1 MTDKQMEIL
10 TNVIGGVESG
20 GQIYGNRRYEAY
32 AGKGANSANERT
44 CTLGWAQNYG
54 NEGRK
59 LCRMILEAD
68 PEAFR
73 KADTAGIEAK
83 LNTDWVATAWDPTSK
98 EKSALIAIITTDAGK
113 RCQDELFSEL
123 MEKYIAS
130 ALAYDPTMSVAAQ
143 MMWCEI
149 EHLGGLGPVKR
160 IFGRASKPYT
170 VDGIYSSLLL
180 DQQDTSNS
188 NQVGDKIYQSRHQC
202 CVTWIKKY
210 LTDDTEEES
219 TVGVTAQDVLD
230 VMRSWLGYSESN
242 GRYRQIIDLYNS
254 HKPLARGYK
263 VQYGD
268 AWCDTCVSAAAIKA
282 GAVDLIGTECG
293 CEEHIKIFR
302 QKGIWIEDG
311 TITPE
316 VGDII
321 VYNWDATSQPNNGY
335 SDHIGYVENVHGKQ
349 ITAIEGNKN
358 DSVAR
363 RTIAVG
369 DPSIRGY
376 ARPHYATTSSAGG
389 NTGSEAGSS
398 TSGTSGT
405 SDTSDASGAPSKTPQ
420 WVGEI
425 TQDGTP
431 VRTWAGAE
439 TSIKS
444 WPKLNATNLI
454 DVCDTVNASNGHP
467 WYYVRIAGKYYGFV
481 DSNFVKKAGAS
492 GGSTD
497 ADTTP
502 KYTVGKTYTLQ
513 VDALRVRTGAGTGYA
528 AKSYGQ
534 LTSNARANAYSN
546 GSLKKGTRVTC
557 QAVQVVGEDIWIRI
571 PSGWIA
577 AYYNGKTYVA

>member
-1 MTDKQMEIL
+1 MTEKQMEIL
-10 TNVIGGVESG
+10 TNIIGGVESG
-20 GQIYGNRRYEAY
+20 GQIYGKRRYDAY
-32 AGKGANSANERT
+32 AGKGANSANEKT

-59 LCRMILEAD
+59 LCKMILAAD
-68 PEAFR
+68 PVAFR
-73 KADTAGIEAK
+73 QADTAGIEAK
-83 LNTDWVATAWDPTSK
+83 LNVDWVATAWNPSAR
-98 EKSALIAIITTDAGK
+98 EKAALIAIITTDAGK
-113 RCQDELFSEL
+113 RCQDELFAEL

-130 ALAYDPTMSVAAQ
+130 ALAYDPGMSVAAQ

-170 VDGIYSSLLL
+170 VDGIYNSLLL
-180 DQQDTSNS
+180 DQNDTSNS
-188 NQVGDKIYQSRHQC
+188 NQVGDRIYQSRHQC
-202 CVTWIKKY
+202 CVKWIKQY
-210 LTDDTEEES
+210 LTDDTETEEGS
-219 TVGVTAQDVLD
+219 TVGVTAQDVLS

-242 GRYRQIIDLYNS
+242 GKYKQIIDLYNS

-293 CEEHIKIFR
+293 CEEHIKIFQ

-321 VYNWDATSQPNNGY
+321 VYNWDASKQPNDGY
-335 SDHIGYVENVHGKQ
+335 SDHIGYVENVSNRQ

-358 DSVAR
+358 DSVSR

-376 ARPHYATTSSAGG
+376 ARPKYATTSSAGG
-389 NTGSEAGSS
+389 NTGSNSG
-398 TSGTSGT
+398 SGTSGT
-405 SDTSDASGAPSKTPQ
+405 SDTSDTSGAPSKTPK

-425 TQDGTP
+425 TKDGTA

-454 DVCDTVNASNGHP
+454 DVCDTVKDNGGHD

-497 ADTTP
+497 DDTT
-502 KYTVGKTYTLQ
+502 KTYKVGKTYTLQ

-528 AKSYGQ
+528 AKSYSQ
-534 LTSNARANAYSN
+534 LTSNARANAYSD
-546 GSLKKGTRVTC
+546 GTLKRGTRVTC
-557 QAVQVVGEDIWIRI
+557 QAVKAVGEDVWIKI

-577 AYYNGKTYVA
+577 AYYSGKKYVA

>member
-10 TNVIGGVESG
+10 TNIIGAVESG
-20 GQIYGNRRYEAY
+20 GQIYGKRRYDAY
-32 AGKGANSANERT
+32 AGKGENSSNEKT

-68 PEAFR
+68 PQAFR
-73 KADTAGIEAK
+73 RADTAGIEKK
-83 LNTDWVATAWDPTSK
+83 LNVDWVATGWDPNSK
-98 EKSALIAIITTDAGK
+98 EKAALIAIITTDAGK
-113 RCQDELFSEL
+113 RCQDELFAEL
-123 MEKYIAS
+123 METYIAS
-130 ALAYDPTMSVAAQ
+130 ALAYDHNMSIAAQ

-160 IFGRASKPYT
+160 IFGRAKKPYT
-170 VDGIYSSLLL
+170 PDSVYASLIL
-180 DQQDTSNS
+180 DQNDTSNS

-202 CVTWIKKY
+202 CVKWIKQY
-210 LTDDTEEES
+210 LTDDTETEEGS
-219 TVGVTAQDVLD
+219 TVGVTAQDVLS

-242 GRYRQIIDLYNS
+242 GKYKQIIDLYNS

-293 CEEHIKIFR
+293 CEEHIKIFK

-321 VYNWDATSQPNNGY
+321 VYNWDASKQPNDGY

-389 NTGSEAGSS
+389 NTGSVAG
-398 TSGTSGT
+398 SGTSGT

-425 TQDGTP
+425 TKDATP
-431 VRTWAGAE
+431 VRTWAGST
-439 TSIKS
+439 TSIKA
-444 WPKLNATNLI
+444 WPKLNATNLV
-454 DVCDTVNASNGHP
+454 DVCDVVKASNGHP
-467 WYYVRIAGKYYGFV
+467 WYYIRIAGKYFGFV
-481 DSNFVKKAGAS
+481 DANLVAKAGSS
-492 GGSTD
+492 GGSTED
-497 ADTTP
+497 DTAP
-502 KYTVGKTYTLQ
+502 GYVVGKTYTLQ
-513 VDALRVRTGAGTGYA
+513 VDSLRVRTGAGTGYA
-528 AKSYGQ
+528 AKSYSQ
-534 LTSNARANAYSN
+534 LTSNAKANAYSN
-546 GSLKKGTRVTC
+546 GSLRKGTRVTC
-557 QAVQVVGEDIWIRI
+557 QAVQVVGEDVWIKI

>member
-1 MTDKQMEIL
+1 MTEKQMEIL
-10 TNVIGGVESG
+10 TNIIGGVESG
-20 GQIYGNRRYEAY
+20 GQIYGKRRYDAY
-32 AGKGANSANERT
+32 AGKGANSSNERT

-68 PEAFR
+68 PDAFR
-73 KADTAGIEAK
+73 KADTAGIEKK
-83 LNTDWVATAWDPTSK
+83 LNVDWVATEWSPSAK
-98 EKSALIAIITTDAGK
+98 EKAALIAIITTDAGK
-113 RCQDELFSEL
+113 KCQDELFAEL
-123 MEKYIAS
+123 METYIAS
-130 ALAYDPTMSVAAQ
+130 ALAYDPNMSIAAQ

-160 IFGRASKPYT
+160 IFGRAKKPYT
-170 VDGIYSSLLL
+170 PDTVYASLIL
-180 DQQDTSNS
+180 DQNDTSNN
-188 NQVGDKIYQSRHQC
+188 NQVGDKIYQTRHQC
-202 CVTWIKKY
+202 CVRWIKQY
-210 LTDDTEEES
+210 LTDDTEEVA

-242 GRYRQIIDLYNS
+242 GKYRQIIDLYNS
-254 HKPLARGYK
+254 HRPLARGYK

-363 RTIAVG
+363 RTISVG

-389 NTGSEAGSS
+389 NTGSVAG
-398 TSGTSGT
+398 SGTSGT
-405 SDTSDASGAPSKTPQ
+405 SDASDTSGAPSKTPK

-425 TQDGTP
+425 TKDGTA
-431 VRTWAGAE
+431 VRTWAGAT
-439 TSIKS
+439 TSIKA
-444 WPKLNATNLI
+444 WPKLNKTNLV

-481 DSNFVKKAGAS
+481 DSDRVKRAGAS
-492 GGSTD
+492 GGSTED
-497 ADTTP
+497 DTTP

-528 AKSYGQ
+528 AKSYSQ

-557 QAVQVVGEDIWIRI
+557 QAVQAVGEDIWIRI

-577 AYYNGKTYVA
+577 AYYSGKKYVA